1 MVLSVKTLSFVMM
14 RHLYIIMIMLAAGS
28 LYAQRDNP
36 TGGIAIPKSNTTVTP
51 TGPVSSDSPF
61 SLSPPKKTNSTLQ
74 VGQKQNDFSMYKS
87 NEFINRGS
95 EFKDKANASIA
106 PRGESNEAFRGNL
119 DFGVIKTKSAYVVLR
134 ARDFGAQ
141 DGDRIKITLN
151 DKTILSDVLLLND
164 TQSITITLSEG
175 FNNIQ
180 FEALNQG
187 TSGPNTGEFFLYDDE
202 ETRLT
207 GGEWNLATGFHG
219 KFVLVRE

>member
-1 MVLSVKTLSFVMM
+1 M
-14 RHLYIIMIMLAAGS
+14 RYVYIAIFILAGS
-28 LYAQRDNP
+28 GLYAQGDNP
-36 TGGIAIPKSNTTVTP
+36 TGGIAIPKSNTMVTP
-51 TGPVSSDSPF
+51 TAPVSADSPF

-74 VGQKQNDFSMYKS
+74 VGQKQNNFSMYK
-87 NEFINRGS
+87 NNDFINRGS

-151 DKTILSDVLLLND
+151 DKTILSDILLLND
-164 TQSITITLSEG
+164 TQSITITLSDG

-187 TSGPNTGEFFLYDDE
+187 TSGPNTGEFFLYDDQE
-202 ETRLT
+202 ERLT

-219 KFVLVRE
+219 KFVLVKE